1 MENDPITMSDI
12 VRALFEILI
21 STAIGFSLFIGG
33 YHVYS
38 SLRPKI
44 NRKFEKM
51 KRKIECKTML
61 NTLNLSVINDDIK
74 DIVYSIELYNYE
86 EADDKEDVA
95 KRFVEKVSYL
105 IYRRYYT
112 DYCLLMARRYY
123 TFLSEG
129 VSGSVDNVSTVY
141 LKTLTELRE
150 EVEKKKY
157 MSSEDKAEYTK
168 REKKLIALIEEEIDK
183 NFKKVKEMKH
193 SKNQSALDKADYIIK
208 NGGIR

>member
-1 MENDPITMSDI
+1 MENDPITVSDI
-12 VRALFEILI
+12 VRALFQILI
-21 STAIGFSLFIGG
+21 STTIGFSLFIGG
-33 YHVYS
+33 YHVCS
-38 SLRPKI
+38 NLRSKI
-44 NRKFEKM
+44 SRKFEKM

-74 DIVYSIELYNYE
+74 DIVYSIELYHYE
-86 EADDKEDVA
+86 KADDKDNVV

-112 DYCLLMARRYY
+112 EYCLSMARRYY

-141 LKTLTELRE
+141 IKTLTELRE
-150 EVEKKKY
+150 EVERKKY
-157 MSSEDKAEYTK
+157 MSDEDKDEYK
-168 REKKLIALIEEEIDK
+168 IREKKLIALIEEEIDK